1 MRHAHFAVTL
11 LSALVISAAVLM
23 PSTARVLGVTVV
35 SAAQDAAAVEAALGL
50 DRPTRR
56 LIQQGLRNEGF
67 DPGAPDGLFGPRTR
81 RAIRHW
87 QEAWGAVATGYLD
100 GEQAELLSASGASA
114 PSGSERVE
122 PRLAPVEVGTGSA
135 PQDSVAE
142 TAVALVAGESGR
154 LEQAG
159 TDGGGNR
166 PAPQAGNVRQLPPE
180 ILVDRHLVRI
190 ERLLA
195 DEAYDAARDVLNEIN
210 ALQQA
215 HNLALEEEFHFT
227 YARLAFVAGLHET
240 AIDAVNDYLLAA
252 GRDGE
257 FYRDALELLD
267 SAEVALRL
275 AETER
280 RRAEAER
287 QRIEEARR
295 RERARRQENYDLAR
309 RQIDLAATALPRDEL
324 RSGGLGPEMVSIAS
338 GRFQFATSYQST
350 WQGAEP
356 YLEWAIIDRPFAISK
371 YEVTRRAFE
380 RFVDSSR
387 YRTAAERG
395 STCGYRNSSWKRPRA
410 AGLYLSEPPR
420 IDQTDAHPVVCVSHR
435 DAMAYASW
443 LSQQTGQ
450 SYRLPSPAE
459 WQYAARAG
467 SNAAMF
473 HMAFTRGE
481 HCGRVNLDEHN
492 CTDTD
497 GVLYTAAVGRFAPN
511 GVGVHDMIGNV
522 AELVLGCRQDTGDYR
537 GLARDG
543 SPDGIDGCERPAAMG
558 GGYYSAGTRGD
569 FINYRTADFLYEF
582 NDKANRAGESYV
594 GIRLVRD
601 LHE

>member
-1 MRHAHFAVTL
+1 MHTENLLAVVVL
-11 LSALVISAAVLM
+11 AVVA
-23 PSTARVLGVTVV
+23 SVFVTTVTV
-35 SAAQDAAAVEAALGL
+35 AAQDPAAVEAALSL

-56 LIQQGLRNEGF
+56 LIQQGLSNVGF
-67 DPGAPDGLFGPRTR
+67 DAGAPDGLFGPRTR
-81 RAIRHW
+81 AAIRAW
-87 QEAWGAVATGYLD
+87 QAARDEPQTGYLD
-100 GEQAELLSASGASA
+100 GDQAAVLLAAAVPRPVTASPELPDA
-114 PSGSERVE
+114 
-122 PRLAPVEVGTGSA
+122 APVAEAPASLEVSDAGLPPAAPDAQSSETPDPAASPAVESSA
-135 PQDSVAE
+135 VPARVSRP
-142 TAVALVAGESGR
+142 GE
-154 LEQAG
+154 
-159 TDGGGNR
+159 
-166 PAPQAGNVRQLPPE
+166 LPPE
-180 ILVDRHLVRI
+180 ILIDRHLVRVD
-190 ERLLA
+190 RLLA
-195 DEAYDAARDVLNEIN
+195 RDDHRSAHDVMNEVL
-210 ALQQA
+210 ALQRE
-215 HNLALEEEFHFT
+215 HEVALPAEFPFK
-227 YARLAFVAGLHET
+227 YAQVAFAAGLPE
-240 AIDAVNDYLLAA
+240 IAVASLNDYLLAA
-252 GRDGE
+252 GREGE
-257 FYRDALELLD
+257 FYRDALELLE
-267 SAEVALRL
+267 SAEEAVRRAD
-275 AETER
+275 AER
-280 RRAEAER
+280 HRAEAEQ
-287 QRIEEARR
+287 QRIEEERR
-295 RERARRQENYDLAR
+295 REQARQRENYELAR

-338 GRFQFATSYQST
+338 GRFQFATSYHST

-356 YLEWAIIDRPFAISK
+356 YLEWAIIDRPFAISR

-380 RFVDSSR
+380 QFVDSSR

-435 DAMAYASW
+435 DAIAYAAW

-481 HCGRVNLDEHN
+481 HCGRANLDEVY

-522 AELVLGCRQDTGDYR
+522 AELVLGCHQDTGDYR

-543 SPDGIDGCERPAAMG
+543 SPDGIEGCERPAAMG

-569 FINYRTADFLYEF
+569 FTNYRTADFLYEF
-582 NDKANRAGESYV
+582 SDKADRAGESYV

-601 LHE
+601 LDE

>member
-1 MRHAHFAVTL
+1 MLTARLVAVVSL
-11 LSALVISAAVLM
+11 AAVV
-23 PSTARVLGVTVV
+23 SVLV
-35 SAAQDAAAVEAALGL
+35 SAVNAAAQDPVAVEASLGL
-50 DRPTRR
+50 DRPTRG

-67 DPGAPDGLFGPRTR
+67 DPGTPDGLFGPRTR
-81 RAIRHW
+81 GAIRRW
-87 QEAWGAVATGYLD
+87 QESQGASATGYLD
-100 GEQAELLSASGASA
+100 GEQAELLRASAALPLPESESVKPAATAPPDSASEN
-114 PSGSERVE
+114 SEV
-122 PRLAPVEVGTGSA
+122 
-135 PQDSVAE
+135 
-142 TAVALVAGESGR
+142 LVAGEAGGPA
-154 LEQAG
+154 QAG
-159 TDGGGNR
+159 TDDEGNG
-166 PAPQAGNVRQLPPE
+166 PATQATGNTRQLPPE

-195 DEAYDAARDVLNEIN
+195 DEAYGAARDVLNEIN
-210 ALQQA
+210 ALQRA
-215 HNLALEEEFHFT
+215 HDLALEEEFHFT
-227 YARLAFVAGLHET
+227 YARLAFAVGLHQP
-240 AIDAVNDYLLAA
+240 AIEAVNDYLLAA

-275 AETER
+275 AEAER

-287 QRIEEARR
+287 QRIEEERR
-295 RERARRQENYDLAR
+295 REQARQQENYELAR
-309 RQIDLAATALPRDEL
+309 RQIDLAATGLPRDEL

-380 RFVDSSR
+380 RFADSSR

-410 AGLYLSEPPR
+410 AGLYFSEPPR

-435 DAMAYASW
+435 DAMAYAAW

-459 WQYAARAG
+459 WQYAVRAG

-481 HCGRVNLDEHN
+481 HCGRANLDEHN
-492 CTDTD
+492 CTNTD

-558 GGYYSAGTRGD
+558 GGYYSAGTRGH
-569 FINYRTADFLYEF
+569 FINYRTADFLYQF
-582 NDKANRAGESYV
+582 NDKADRAGESYV